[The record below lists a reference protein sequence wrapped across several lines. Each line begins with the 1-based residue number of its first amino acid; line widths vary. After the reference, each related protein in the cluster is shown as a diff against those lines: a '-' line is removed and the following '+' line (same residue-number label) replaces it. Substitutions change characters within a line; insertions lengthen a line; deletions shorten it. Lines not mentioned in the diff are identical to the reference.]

1 MYNNDVE
8 RSRKKVKKQPK
19 DGLIC
24 VVGIVVGLL
33 LLGCVVAAILLGK
46 YHLLHML

>member
-1 MYNNDVE
+1 MFDNDVE

-24 VVGIVVGLL
+24 VVGIFVGLF
-33 LLGCVVAAILLGK
+33 LLGCVVAAIVLGM
-46 YHLLHML
+46 YHLVNML